1 MKYPW
6 CGVQQDIASFLAIV
20 GACGALACREDLT
33 FMSSF
38 RPHSVCGQPFMKI
51 MGGVDAEEGKWP
63 WQVSVRVRH
72 MHVCGG
78 SLINS
83 QWVLTA
89 AHCIYR

>member
-1 MKYPW
+1 
-6 CGVQQDIASFLAIV
+6 
-20 GACGALACREDLT
+20 
-33 FMSSF
+33 MSSF

-63 WQVSVRVRH
+63 WQVSVRIRH

-78 SLINS
+78 SLIS
-83 QWVLTA
+83 PQWVLTA